1 MEERIILFFTLQEK
15 SSCKAKTLRVDATDV
30 QMKMQAE
37 LAHISAQRAR
47 SALLFARREYKR

>member
-1 MEERIILFFTLQEK
+1 MEERIILFLFTLQEK

-30 QMKMQAE
+30 QRKMQAE

-47 SALLFARREYKR
+47 SAL